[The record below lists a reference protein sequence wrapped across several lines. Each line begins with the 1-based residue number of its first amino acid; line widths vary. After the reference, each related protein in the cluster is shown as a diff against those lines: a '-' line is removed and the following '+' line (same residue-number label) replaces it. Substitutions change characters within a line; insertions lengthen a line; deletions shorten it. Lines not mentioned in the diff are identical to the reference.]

1 MTRCGGWLAA
11 AVALGALAA
20 AALAETAED
29 GAVLGGDP
37 LLKAP
42 EGVAGPVETAKTPPS
57 VYVRFF
63 RDLPDGGKGTLWSNW
78 GEACIASNG
87 RYYAPIGDHLD
98 IYGGTGQSRIYEF
111 DPVSRAL
118 RVAVNTR
125 DVIPDP
131 KLAGGKI
138 HARVQ
143 QAAGGWIYF
152 ATYWGKIP
160 KQADWDAGFKGSA
173 LLRFDPKSG
182 KTEFLGVPVPQQGLP
197 TSLMDPQRGLIYFYA
212 VYSGDLVVYDISKRE
227 VKYRGSA
234 DIQSGSRNIILDLDG
249 NAYFSTKDGR
259 LARYNPAT
267 NQVAMTKAQMPA
279 SARPPRESAKAKSA
293 KSARS
298 AKAEPAADAVGADA
312 AEDAKAAGS
321 SLRSSSRAARDGI
334 IYGMTHAGQ
343 LFAFDPKAE
352 TITDLGPNFQDG
364 YYCAHCV
371 LSPDE
376 KYLYYAPGSH
386 GSGVSAGAPVVQ
398 YDIAAKRRKVLAFLG
413 PVMRERL
420 AYNIG
425 GTFNLTITADGGT
438 LIGTFNGSPYD
449 PAARRGAAFGRPSI
463 VMIEIPK
470 SER

>member
-1 MTRCGGWLAA
+1 MNRCGTWFAA
-11 AVALGALAA
+11 ALTLGLFAA
-20 AALAETAED
+20 AARAESAED
-29 GAVLGGDP
+29 GIVFGDAA

-42 EGVAGPVETAKTPPS
+42 ESVAGPVETAKTPPS
-57 VYVRFF
+57 VYVRVF
-63 RDLPDGGKGTLWSNW
+63 RDLPDGGKATLWSNW

-87 RYYAPIGDHLD
+87 KYYAPIGDHLD
-98 IYGGTGQSRIYEF
+98 LHVGTGQSRIYEF

-118 RVAVNTR
+118 RLAVNTR

-143 QAAGGWIYF
+143 QAADGWLYYT
-152 ATYWGKIP
+152 TYWGKSP
-160 KQADWDAGFKGSA
+160 KEAWDAGFQGSA

-182 KTEFLGVPVPQQGLP
+182 KAEFLGVPVPQQGLP
-197 TSLMDPQRGLIYFYA
+197 TSLMDPKRNLIYFYA
-212 VYSGDLVVYDISKRE
+212 VYSGDLVVYDIAKRE
-227 VKYRGSA
+227 VKYRGSG
-234 DIQSGSRNIILDLDG
+234 DIQSGSRNIMMDLDG
-249 NAYFSTKDGR
+249 NIYFSTKDAR
-259 LARYNPAT
+259 LARYSPAT
-267 NQVAMTKAQMPA
+267 NQVTMTKAQMPA
-279 SARPPRESAKAKSA
+279 SARPPKQSAKARSA
-293 KSARS
+293 KG
-298 AKAEPAADAVGADA
+298 AKAEPASTDDPG

-321 SLRSSSRAARDGI
+321 SLRSSSRADRNGI

-352 TITDLGPNFQDG
+352 TITDLGPNFRDG

-371 LSPDE
+371 LSPDD

-386 GSGVSAGAPVVQ
+386 GSGVSAGVPVVQ

-413 PVMRERL
+413 PVMRERI

-438 LIGTFNGSPYD
+438 LLATFNGGPYD
-449 PAARRGAAFGRPSI
+449 PAARKELAFGRPSI

>member
-1 MTRCGGWLAA
+1 MNRCGTLI
-11 AVALGALAA
+11 A
-20 AALAETAED
+20 AALALGLSAAAAWAESAED
-29 GAVLGGDP
+29 GVVLGDAS
-37 LLKAP
+37 LLKP
-42 EGVAGPVETAKTPPS
+42 PGSVAGPVETAKTPPS
-57 VYVRFF
+57 VYVRTF

-87 RYYAPIGDHLD
+87 KYYAPIGDHLD
-98 IYGGTGQSRIYEF
+98 LHAGTGQSRIYEF

-118 RVAVNTR
+118 RIAVSTR
-125 DVIPDP
+125 DVIPDT

-138 HARVQ
+138 HARLM
-143 QAAGGWIYF
+143 QAADGWLYYTTF
-152 ATYWGKIP
+152 WGKSP
-160 KQADWDAGFKGSA
+160 KEAWDAGFQGSA

-182 KTEFLGVPVPQQGLP
+182 KAEFLGVPVPQQGLP
-197 TSLMDPQRGLIYFYA
+197 TSLIDPQRNLIYFYA
-212 VYSGDLVVYDISKRE
+212 VYSGDLVVYDIAKRA
-227 VKYRGSA
+227 VKYRGSG
-234 DIQSGSRNIILDLDG
+234 DIQSGSRNIMMDLDG
-249 NAYFSTKDGR
+249 NIYFSTKDAR
-259 LARYNPAT
+259 LARYSPVT
-267 NQVAMTKAQMPA
+267 NQVTMTKAQMPA
-279 SARPPRESAKAKSA
+279 SARPRKEPAKARPA
-293 KSARS
+293 KA
-298 AKAEPAADAVGADA
+298 AKAEAASADAAG

-321 SLRSSSRAARDGI
+321 SLRSSSRADRSGI

-386 GSGVSAGAPVVQ
+386 GSGVSVGAPVVQ
-398 YDIAAKRRKVLAFLG
+398 YDIAAKRRKVLAFMG
-413 PVMRERL
+413 PAMRERL

-425 GTFNLTITADGGT
+425 GSFSMAITADGGT
-438 LIGTFNGSPYD
+438 LLGTFNGSAYD
-449 PAARRGAAFGRPSI
+449 PAARRESAFGRPSI